1 MYLIGIIIF
10 VEVDVIIDEELIWL
24 MIKFSLFKLIVNY
37 WKFKMVVLMFL
48 CVFICIILNIKI
60 SVWVNYEVN

>member
-1 MYLIGIIIF
+1 MYLIGIINF

-37 WKFKMVVLMFL
+37 WKFKIVVLMFL

-60 SVWVNYEVN
+60 SV

>member
-24 MIKFSLFKLIVNY
+24 MIKFSLFKLI
-37 WKFKMVVLMFL
+37 
-48 CVFICIILNIKI
+48 
-60 SVWVNYEVN
+60 

>member
-1 MYLIGIIIF
+1 MYLIGIINF

-48 CVFICIILNIKI
+48 CVNIFIILNIKI
-60 SVWVNYEVN
+60 SV

>member
-60 SVWVNYEVN
+60 SV

>member
-1 MYLIGIIIF
+1 MYLIGIINF

-60 SVWVNYEVN
+60 SV

>member
-1 MYLIGIIIF
+1 MYLIGIINF

-48 CVFICIILNIKI
+48 CVCICIILNIKI

>member
-1 MYLIGIIIF
+1 MYLIDIINF
-10 VEVDVIIDEELIWL
+10 VGVDVIIDEELIWL

-60 SVWVNYEVN
+60 SV